1 MHQCDPSVISY
12 PRVFQFAYFG
22 ADFMVRLSTYIPVVI
37 FLVLLLFTPAFAQEN
52 QAVITEIQAR
62 LFNSRTGD
70 FSDNVFAKGAP
81 ELGNVPSGN
90 LASVSTFIIVKI
102 SFGAKGSIPPNAK
115 VQLTATESAD
125 QPFGAKSRKQL
136 LLNET
141 SKLGPADTDG
151 NTFVGFWL
159 NRTGCKSITLV
170 ASLTGAGKASSAKK
184 ILPFACYE

>member
-1 MHQCDPSVISY
+1 
-12 PRVFQFAYFG
+12 
-22 ADFMVRLSTYIPVVI
+22 MVRLLTFIPVVI
-37 FLVLLLFTPAFAQEN
+37 FSAFLLVTPASAQD

-70 FSDNVFAKGAP
+70 FSGNILAKGAP
-81 ELGNVPSGN
+81 ELGNVSSGD

-102 SFGAKGSIPPNAK
+102 SFGSKRSIPPNTR
-115 VQLTATESAD
+115 VQLIATESAN

-136 LLNET
+136 LLNMT
-141 SKLGPADTDG
+141 NRLGPADNDG

-159 NRTGCKSITLV
+159 TPTGCRSITLT
-170 ASLTGAGKASSAKK
+170 ASLIGAGKASSAKT